1 MPVMDERM
9 ANLEGSVRQFPQM
22 VSMLQ
27 SGLDA
32 LRGDLRAEVGALRND
47 LRTEVA
53 SVRSELV
60 ALRSEMY
67 ERLGA
72 LEKRLERLE
81 ERMATQFTWLVGLQI
96 TTLVAVVG
104 VLLART

>member
-1 MPVMDERM
+1 M

-27 SGLDA
+27 SGIDA
-32 LRGDLRAEVGALRND
+32 LRGDLRAEV
-47 LRTEVA
+47 A
-53 SVRSELV
+53 SLRSELA

-81 ERMATQFTWLVGLQI
+81 DRMATQFTWLVGLQI

-104 VLLART
+104 VLLVRT